1 MSEILNMYQDGRTG
15 HIDIYGAIVPDHW
28 VWGDDDVDTSA
39 ASFKKQLQNFED
51 IDEIV
56 VNINSPGGS
65 VFEGVTIFNM
75 LKNHKAKII
84 VNIEGLAAS
93 IASVIAMA
101 GDEVRM
107 PSNAMVMIHNAM
119 GGGFGNANELRKFA
133 DDLEKINQTVV
144 NSYLTKNPSMDQ
156 VQLQSLLDAESWLNA
171 NEALELGFVDEVVRS
186 VEAVAQIN
194 TDLLNEYENVPEKIK
209 NMVGTPKKSEA
220 VDGLKMKVN
229 LDAKDFRAEIDELI
243 KSIKAQANEEN
254 EGLEE
259 RVSDLEKRVSELEG
273 DEGGEPE
280 PELDEDAKNKFKN
293 ILF

>member
-1 MSEILNMYQDGRTG
+1 MNEILNMYQDGRTG
-15 HIDIYGAIVPDHW
+15 FIDIYGAIVPDHW
-28 VWGDDDVDTSA
+28 VWSDDDVDTSA
-39 ASFKKQLQNFED
+39 ASFKKQLKNFED

-107 PSNAMVMIHNAM
+107 PSNAMLMIHNAM
-119 GGGFGNANELRKFA
+119 GSGFGNANEIRKFA

-144 NSYLTKNPSMDQ
+144 NSYLIKNPSMEQ
-156 VQLQSLLDAESWLNA
+156 QQLQSLLDAESWLSA
-171 NEALELGFVDEVVRS
+171 SEALELGFVDEVLRS
-186 VEAVAQIN
+186 VEAVAQID
-194 TDLLNEYENVPEKIK
+194 TDLLNKYENVPEQIK
-209 NMVGTPKKSEA
+209 NMVETPKNTKA
-220 VDGLKMKVN
+220 INGQKIKVE
-229 LDAKDFRAEIDELI
+229 LDTKDFRAEINALME
-243 KSIKAQANEEN
+243 SIKAQAEEDDI
-254 EGLEE
+254 EK

-273 DEGGEPE
+273 NEEEPE
-280 PELDEDAKNKFKN
+280 AKKAEPQNKLKN

>member
-1 MSEILNMYQDGRTG
+1 MNEILNMYQDGRTG
-15 HIDIYGAIVPDHW
+15 FIDIYGAIVPDHW
-28 VWGDDDVDTSA
+28 VWSDDDVDTSA
-39 ASFKKQLQNFED
+39 ASFKKQLNNFED

-107 PSNAMVMIHNAM
+107 PSNAMLMIHNAM
-119 GGGFGNANELRKFA
+119 GGGFGNANEIRKFA

-144 NSYLTKNPSMDQ
+144 NSYLIKNPSMEQ
-156 VQLQSLLDAESWLNA
+156 EQLQSLLDAESWLSA
-171 NEALELGFVDEVVRS
+171 SEALELGFVDEVLRS
-186 VEAVAQIN
+186 VEAVAQID
-194 TDLLNEYENVPEKIK
+194 TDLLNKYENVPEQIK
-209 NMVGTPKKSEA
+209 NMVETPKNTKA
-220 VDGLKMKVN
+220 INGQKIKVE
-229 LDAKDFRAEIDELI
+229 LDTKDFRAEINALME
-243 KSIKAQANEEN
+243 SIKVQAEEDDI
-254 EGLEE
+254 EK

-273 DEGGEPE
+273 NEEEPE
-280 PELDEDAKNKFKN
+280 AKKAEPQNKFKN

>member
-1 MSEILNMYQDGRTG
+1 MNEILNMYQDGRTG
-15 HIDIYGAIVPDHW
+15 FIDIYGAIVPDHW
-28 VWGDDDVDTSA
+28 VWSDDDVDTSA
-39 ASFKKQLQNFED
+39 ASFKKQLNNFED

-107 PSNAMVMIHNAM
+107 PSNAMLMIHNAM
-119 GGGFGNANELRKFA
+119 GGGFGNANEIRKFA

-144 NSYLTKNPSMDQ
+144 NSYLIKNPSMEQ
-156 VQLQSLLDAESWLNA
+156 EQLQNLLDAESWLSA
-171 NEALELGFVDEVVRS
+171 SEALELGFVDEVLRS
-186 VEAVAQIN
+186 VEAVAQID
-194 TDLLNEYENVPEKIK
+194 TDLLNKYENVPEQIK
-209 NMVGTPKKSEA
+209 NMVETPKNTKA
-220 VDGLKMKVN
+220 INGQKIKVE
-229 LDAKDFRAEIDELI
+229 LDTKDFRAEINALME
-243 KSIKAQANEEN
+243 SIKAQAEEDDI
-254 EGLEE
+254 EK

-273 DEGGEPE
+273 NEEEPE
-280 PELDEDAKNKFKN
+280 AKKAEPQNKLKN

>member
-1 MSEILNMYQDGRTG
+1 MNEILNMYQDGRTG
-15 HIDIYGAIVPDHW
+15 FIDIYGAIVPDHW
-28 VWGDDDVDTSA
+28 VWSDDDVDTSA
-39 ASFKKQLQNFED
+39 ASFKKQLNNFED

-107 PSNAMVMIHNAM
+107 PSNAMLMIHNAM
-119 GGGFGNANELRKFA
+119 GGGFGNANEIRKFA

-144 NSYLTKNPSMDQ
+144 NSYLIKNPSMEQ
-156 VQLQSLLDAESWLNA
+156 EQLQNLLDAESWLSA
-171 NEALELGFVDEVVRS
+171 SEALELGFVDEVLRS
-186 VEAVAQIN
+186 VEAVAQID
-194 TDLLNEYENVPEKIK
+194 TDLLNKYENVPEQIK
-209 NMVGTPKKSEA
+209 NMVETPKNTKA
-220 VDGLKMKVN
+220 INGQKIKVE
-229 LDAKDFRAEIDELI
+229 LDTKDFRAEINALME
-243 KSIKAQANEEN
+243 SIKAQAEEDDI
-254 EGLEE
+254 EK

-273 DEGGEPE
+273 NEEEPE
-280 PELDEDAKNKFKN
+280 AKKAEPQNKFKN

>member
-1 MSEILNMYQDGRTG
+1 MNEILNMYQDGRTG
-15 HIDIYGAIVPDHW
+15 FIDIYGAIVPDHW
-28 VWGDDDVDTSA
+28 VWSDDDVDTSA
-39 ASFKKQLQNFED
+39 ASFKKQLNNFED

-107 PSNAMVMIHNAM
+107 PSNAMLMIHNAM
-119 GGGFGNANELRKFA
+119 GSGFGNANEIRKFA

-144 NSYLTKNPSMDQ
+144 NSYLIKNPSMEQ
-156 VQLQSLLDAESWLNA
+156 QQLQSLLDAESWLSA
-171 NEALELGFVDEVVRS
+171 SEALELGFVDEVLRS
-186 VEAVAQIN
+186 VEAVAQID
-194 TDLLNEYENVPEKIK
+194 TDLLNKYENVPEQIK
-209 NMVGTPKKSEA
+209 NMVETPKNTKA
-220 VDGLKMKVN
+220 INGQKIKVE
-229 LDAKDFRAEIDELI
+229 LDTKDFRAEINALME
-243 KSIKAQANEEN
+243 SIKAQAEEDDI
-254 EGLEE
+254 EK

-273 DEGGEPE
+273 NEEEPE
-280 PELDEDAKNKFKN
+280 AKKAEPQNKFKN